1 MEPTV
6 IDSECKEVCSQDVPS
21 PHSVTNYGVNE
32 DGSQMTVV
40 FQAQVP
46 PLGFQ
51 TYRFFPKGGPA
62 KKAAVKKVSAKD
74 SVTIENE
81 FIALEFCDHTL
92 CKITNNGTGITSK
105 AEQS

>member
-1 MEPTV
+1 MIE
-6 IDSECKEVCSQDVPS
+6 SEGKGAPSQVVPS
-21 PHSVTNYGVNE
+21 THSVTNYGVNK

-40 FQAQVP
+40 FQAQVR
-46 PLGFQ
+46 PLGVQ

-62 KKAAVKKVSAKD
+62 KKAVVKKVSAMD
-74 SVTIENE
+74 SVTIESE
-81 FIALEFCDHTL
+81 SIALEYCDHTL